1 MGRSNKLVLS
11 GLGLFLV
18 IWPSP
23 LTRAIAFN
31 FFVTGVPF
39 VLRSCMGAWTWMG
52 EALKVPPPSCVMLPW
67 RWGSVCFSAPRQDC
81 SKWAPQEESSA
92 CAPVVWSSEYTFD
105 FYSTFYSILFLFFG
119 TTGVWVSEWAGGFTC
134 IWKQKLCF
142 KCMFLS
148 VLLNYYFL
156 FLQKK
161 LLLLSMLLCCH
172 S

>member
-81 SKWAPQEESSA
+81 SERAPQEESSA

-105 FYSTFYSILFLFFG
+105 FYSTFYSILFSFFG
-119 TTGVWVSEWAGGFTC
+119 TTGCVGEWMGGGFH
-134 IWKQKLCF
+134 IHMHVKLVRSKF
-142 KCMFLS
+142 G
-148 VLLNYYFL
+148 
-156 FLQKK
+156 
-161 LLLLSMLLCCH
+161 
-172 S
+172 